1 MNYFPAAGIV
11 PYVKINET
19 VFYLLGKEK
28 SNGKWSGFIGNYKLD
43 DLSIYNTAIREFNE
57 ETCCI
62 YKDYLVSIYNLLI
75 KTEPIIVK
83 NKNKNIYIFLLK
95 FPERFFN
102 NSTTYDFLKNLKIYN
117 TNPEYSEYSEYSE
130 KEKLGWFCERSINN
144 NNDILHSLKIILKNK
159 KL

>member
-28 SNGKWSGFIGNYKLD
+28 SNGKWSGFIGNCKPD

-62 YKDYLVSIYNLLI
+62 YKDYLVSINNLLI
-75 KTEPIIVK
+75 KTEPLIVK
-83 NKNKNIYIFLLK
+83 NKNKNIYIFFLK

-102 NSTTYDFLKNLKIYN
+102 NSTTYEFLKNLN
-117 TNPEYSEYSEYSE
+117 LNNNPEYGE
-130 KEKLGWFCERSINN
+130 KEKLGWFCEKSINGN
-144 NNDILHSLKIILKNK
+144 NGILHSLKTILKNK
-159 KL
+159 KF